1 MQGLDISI
9 DEAKAKIWMDDVNA
23 ELAAVR
29 SLLKKVNMANAD
41 VAGSDDTIMEGI
53 YKVGV
58 AMGNAWD
65 KMCNVFD
72 EVSGKITDGISKLG
86 HAVQHVVEEAESI
99 RAKIEN

>member
-23 ELAAVR
+23 ELSDVR
-29 SLLKKVNMANAD
+29 HLLKRVNTAVAD

-65 KMCNVFD
+65 KMCNIFD
-72 EVSGKITDGISKLG
+72 EAGSKIREGLSKMG
-86 HAVQHVVEEAESI
+86 STVQHVVQEVESV
-99 RAKIEN
+99 RAKIER